1 MAKNSD
7 LFKDERPGLPETQR
21 EGIQAILP
29 GLSLSK
35 ILHDVGK
42 ELKEQAVMGSHEL
55 ASALFRGD
63 GFVMYPR
70 TNHDNGVDHG
80 LPDMQQEQERGGRE
94 M

>member
-1 MAKNSD
+1 MAKSD
-7 LFKDERPGLPETQR
+7 LFRDEPARPPEAQQD
-21 EGIQAILP
+21 GILR

-70 TNHDNGVDHG
+70 TNNQDGVDHG
-80 LPDMQQEQERGGRE
+80 LPDPQQEQERGGRE
-94 M
+94 I

>member
-1 MAKNSD
+1 MAKSD
-7 LFKDERPGLPETQR
+7 LFKDQPARTPEPEQN
-21 EGIQAILP
+21 GIQAMMP

-42 ELKEQAVMGSHEL
+42 ELKEHAVMGSHEL

-63 GFVMYPR
+63 SFVLYPR
-70 TNHDNGVDHG
+70 NNHDGVDHG
-80 LPDMQQEQERGGRE
+80 LPNPQQEQERSGRE

>member
-1 MAKNSD
+1 MAKNAD
-7 LFKDERPGLPETQR
+7 LFKDERLGPLEAIR
-21 EGIQAILP
+21 EGVQAIAP
-29 GLSLSK
+29 GLSLSN

-80 LPDMQQEQERGGRE
+80 LPDPQQEQERDGRE